1 MLVFVSLILSSY
13 MYKNNF
19 YTKYC
24 LLNTV
29 YMMQLRGFFL
39 FKKEEYIFLS
49 KTEGKIIYIASE
61 SMQVLMMGNDEEH
74 KWFPFSHSKTSTCK
88 LMLKAIG
95 L

>member
-1 MLVFVSLILSSY
+1 

-29 YMMQLRGFFL
+29 YMMQQSIILPL
-39 FKKEEYIFLS
+39 PPPTLKQEYIFPS

-61 SMQVLMMGNDEEH
+61 STQVLMMGNGEEH

-88 LMLKAIG
+88 LMLKATG